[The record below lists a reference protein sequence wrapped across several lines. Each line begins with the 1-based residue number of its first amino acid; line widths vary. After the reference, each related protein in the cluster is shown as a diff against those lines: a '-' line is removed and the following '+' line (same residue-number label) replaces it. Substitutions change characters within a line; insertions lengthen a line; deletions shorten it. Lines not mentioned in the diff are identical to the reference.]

1 MIPYENFWIKCDFF
15 FAVCSFINPINWYS
29 ASDYPSETD
38 GARFQMRL
46 SYSPAAQF
54 LLFMF
59 KWTDCHLAGAL
70 GLLRVLVYKVHLLH
84 LYLEYTFFFSFRKDI
99 Y

>member
-1 MIPYENFWIKCDFF
+1 MVMGEMRKSFKDSLKALEADIQ
-15 FAVCSFINPINWYS
+15 FANTL

>member
-1 MIPYENFWIKCDFF
+1 MFPLRFIVDNLLIKYDFF
-15 FAVCSFINPINWYS
+15 LPYIHWYR
-29 ASDYPSETD
+29 ASDYRSETD

-46 SYSPAAQF
+46 SHSPAAQF

-70 GLLRVLVYKVHLLH
+70 GLLRVLVYKVHLLRTP
-84 LYLEYTFFFSFRKDI
+84 LS
-99 Y
+99 